1 MVYCFFEPR
10 RPIDEMRRPLPPTG
24 YVLVGADS
32 KSKEGATMTEGTL
45 ETIGCDLGDKQAE
58 IFILRA
64 DGTNDRAK
72 PVKLTRAGVRSFF
85 SV

>member
-1 MVYCFFEPR
+1 
-10 RPIDEMRRPLPPTG
+10 
-24 YVLVGADS
+24 
-32 KSKEGATMTEGTL
+32 MTNSII